1 MAMTTLTP
9 PAVLASPA
17 AEQLHSPDPGT
28 MLALDL
34 ATKTGWALRSANR
47 QIISGTVSFRPSRY
61 DGGGIRYLRFRSW
74 LESLA
79 ADAGGIRVVHHEEV
93 RRHLSTDAAHVHGGL
108 LATLTSWCE
117 EHSIGLPRRPRRYD
131 QAPHH
136 RQGQRQQTVGHSR
149 GPRTWVQPSGR
160 QRSRRHCHPAL
171 GHRHPWGRAMTRQRL
186 PNRRPAETVELEHN
200 GSRFTVTIGFYPDGR
215 PGEVFTHGIRS
226 GSNLDALLADACVVV
241 SCLIQHGV
249 EPREIASS
257 MGRLGDA
264 EPASIIG
271 AVIDLTAGM
280 SQASKATEEAR
291 T

>member
-1 MAMTTLTP
+1 
-9 PAVLASPA
+9 
-17 AEQLHSPDPGT
+17 
-28 MLALDL
+28 
-34 ATKTGWALRSANR
+34 
-47 QIISGTVSFRPSRY
+47 
-61 DGGGIRYLRFRSW
+61 
-74 LESLA
+74 
-79 ADAGGIRVVHHEEV
+79 
-93 RRHLSTDAAHVHGGL
+93 
-108 LATLTSWCE
+108 
-117 EHSIGLPRRPRRYD
+117 
-131 QAPHH
+131 
-136 RQGQRQQTVGHSR
+136 
-149 GPRTWVQPSGR
+149 
-160 QRSRRHCHPAL
+160 
-171 GHRHPWGRAMTRQRL
+171 MTRQRL